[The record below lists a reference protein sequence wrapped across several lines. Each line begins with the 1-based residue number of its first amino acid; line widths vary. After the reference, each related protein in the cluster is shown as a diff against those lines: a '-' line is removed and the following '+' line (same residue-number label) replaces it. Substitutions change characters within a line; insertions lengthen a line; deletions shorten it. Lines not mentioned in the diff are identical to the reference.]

1 MRLENFSFSVEASM
15 SSLRPSEF
23 LSLSVASSVSTMY
36 WERPF
41 SYALNRVSR
50 SLRGVSAKL
59 FLMWYGLQHSL

>member
-23 LSLSVASSVSTMY
+23 VSLSVASSVFTMY

-50 SLRGVSAKL
+50 SLRGVSATREA
-59 FLMWYGLQHSL
+59 WW

>member
-15 SSLRPSEF
+15 SSIRPSEF
-23 LSLSVASSVSTMY
+23 VSLPVASSVSTMY

-50 SLRGVSAKL
+50 SLRGVSATREA
-59 FLMWYGLQHSL
+59 WW

>member
-50 SLRGVSAKL
+50 SLRGVSATREA
-59 FLMWYGLQHSL
+59 WW